1 MKLSID
7 ESKLSAEDKKNP
19 TIQLLLEINRQQAE
33 FIRQLKDEI
42 NRLKKH
48 PRKPKI
54 KPSNLEKK
62 EKTGSKKGGKRAGSE
77 KKSKTAEIEIH
88 HVEKIEPDY
97 IPSDSIFIGYRDFVV
112 QDIKIEP
119 SNTRYRLKVYET
131 PDGEYIYGKLPENL
145 NGKHFGP
152 SLIRFVL
159 YQYYHCHVTQP
170 LLLEQL
176 HEIGIDI
183 SSGYLNSLLIEGK
196 ETFHQEKEDILSVG
210 CKVSSYINVDDTGAR
225 HKGKNGYCTYIGN
238 EVFSWFESTE
248 RKNRINFLKC
258 LRAGHSD
265 FYLNIDALTY
275 MEVNKLPQ
283 KQLQSLIDHFGD
295 MYPSEQ
301 DWGTFLTANGIA
313 KPRHRKIAT
322 EGALIGS
329 IVYHGISD
337 KLVIVSDD
345 AGQFN
350 VLCHALCWVHAE
362 RLIAKIVVFSDQ
374 AQKDLESVKDQI
386 WDLYNDLKKYKCNP
400 NVEDKQRLEETF
412 DEIFTS
418 KTDSETLNEALKR
431 IYKNKAELLLVLERP
446 DIPLHNNSAENAIRE
461 YVKKRKIS
469 GGTRS
474 ELGRLA
480 RDTFTSLKK
489 TCRKLG
495 LSFWQY
501 LKDRIE
507 NIGFYPT
514 LSSLIKEQALKATGN
529 DKPVKLPID
538 FGSSVSAGYRDIPK
552 YVPTD
557 ETNHMGRETSRMVNS
572 FPLQSLK
579 PG

>member
-1 MKLSID
+1 MKFSID
-7 ESKLSAEDKKNP
+7 ESKLSDEEKNNP
-19 TIQLLLEINRQQAE
+19 TIQLLLEIIRQQAE
-33 FIRQLKDEI
+33 VIEQLKDEI
-42 NRLKKH
+42 NRLKNH

-62 EKTGSKKGGKRAGSE
+62 KKAKSKKGKRAGSE
-77 KKSKTAEIEIH
+77 KKFKTGELEIH
-88 HVEKIEPDY
+88 KVKEIEPDY
-97 IPSDSIFIGYRDFVV
+97 IPSGSRFIDYRDFVV
-112 QDIKIEP
+112 QDVKIEP
-119 SNTRYRLKVYET
+119 YNTRYRLKVYET
-131 PDGEYIYGKLPENL
+131 PDGDYIAGKLPENL

-176 HEIGIDI
+176 REIGIDI
-183 SSGYLNSLLIEGK
+183 SSGHLNNLLIESK
-196 ETFHQEKEDILSVG
+196 EEFHREKDDILSAGLQV
-210 CKVSSYINVDDTGAR
+210 CSYINVDDTGAR

-238 EVFSWFESTE
+238 EAFSWFASTE

-265 FYLNIDALTY
+265 FYLNIEALTY
-275 MEVNKLPQ
+275 MEVNKLP
-283 KQLQSLIDHFGD
+283 KDQLQSLIDHFDD
-295 MYPSEQ
+295 MFPSQ
-301 DWGTFLTANGIA
+301 QHWDTFLKDNGIV

-329 IVYHGISD
+329 IVEHGISNN
-337 KLVIVSDD
+337 LVIVSDD

-362 RLIAKIVVFSDQ
+362 RLIGKVVPFSDQ
-374 AQKDLESVKDQI
+374 ARKDLEDVKEQI
-386 WDLYNDLKKYKCNP
+386 WNLYNDLKEYKHNP
-400 NVEDKQRLEETF
+400 NAKDRQRLKKAF
-412 DEIFTS
+412 DKIFTT
-418 KTDSETLNEALKR
+418 KTDSATLNEALKR
-431 IYKNKAELLLVLERP
+431 IHKNKAELLLVLERP

-474 ELGRLA
+474 ESGRLA

-495 LSFWQY
+495 ISFWRY

-514 LSSLIKEQALKATGN
+514 LSSMIKERALRAAKN
-529 DKPVKLPID
+529 IKSDKLPVNI
-538 FGSSVSAGYRDIPK
+538 GSFVGNRCPGTSK
-552 YVPTD
+552 YVPVD
-557 ETNHMGRETSRMVNS
+557 ETTYMGQETSSRVDLFLSNC
-572 FPLQSLK
+572 LK